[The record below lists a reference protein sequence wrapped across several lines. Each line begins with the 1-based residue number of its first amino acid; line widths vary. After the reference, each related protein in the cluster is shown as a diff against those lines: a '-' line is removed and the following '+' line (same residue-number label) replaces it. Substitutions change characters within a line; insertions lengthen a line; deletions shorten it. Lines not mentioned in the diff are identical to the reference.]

1 MKLLKYCKSKK
12 VIIVVLSLL
21 ISFSS
26 VICNNV
32 KTRETNNNQTKIEM
46 TNQNKTI
53 SIKNKGEMTTMKNA
67 NMTTMIIKGKE
78 YKVKEMQVKAT
89 AYSGSPS
96 EGGMKTYMGTR
107 CRKGVLAVDK
117 NVIPLGTKVYIPQF
131 DMIFTCEDTGSKIK
145 GNRID
150 IFMNSKWECKQW
162 GIKDIT
168 IYVLE

>member
-1 MKLLKYCKSKK
+1 MKFRKIVKNKK
-12 VIIVVLSLL
+12 IIVAVLATIVAFTAIL
-21 ISFSS
+21 FSKP
-26 VICNNV
+26 
-32 KTRETNNNQTKIEM
+32 KTDIKTVETQKIEM

-53 SIKNKGEMTTMKNA
+53 SIKNKGEMITMKNA

-162 GIKDIT
+162 GIKNIT